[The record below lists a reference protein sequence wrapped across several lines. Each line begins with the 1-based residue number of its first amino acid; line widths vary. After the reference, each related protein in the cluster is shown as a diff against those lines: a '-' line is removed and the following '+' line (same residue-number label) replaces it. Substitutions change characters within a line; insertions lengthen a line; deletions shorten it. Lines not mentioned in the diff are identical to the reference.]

1 MGGTEILAP
10 LKAIFEMYK
19 PKQEQETHV
28 FLMTD
33 GAVSNGNEICALI
46 RQHAAP
52 NMRLHSFGFGSGAD
66 ERLIKTTAE
75 AGKGRFYFIHN
86 ASEIFERVIKSL
98 INTHLEYLVVKQL
111 EITDTTGRV
120 QRFNFDDIRVT
131 QGEIVEWSTLLDPG
145 VQARA
150 YTWILEDPNTKMLNR
165 YNGTFNNVES

>member
-1 MGGTEILAP
+1 MKHP
-10 LKAIFEMYK
+10 LYFFKHSLKLNFRYSK
-19 PKQEQETHV
+19 KETHV

-120 QRFNFDDIRVT
+120 ERFNFDDIRVT
-131 QGEIVEWSTLLDPG
+131 QGEIVEWSALLDPD
-145 VQARA
+145 V
-150 YTWILEDPNTKMLNR
+150 
-165 YNGTFNNVES
+165 